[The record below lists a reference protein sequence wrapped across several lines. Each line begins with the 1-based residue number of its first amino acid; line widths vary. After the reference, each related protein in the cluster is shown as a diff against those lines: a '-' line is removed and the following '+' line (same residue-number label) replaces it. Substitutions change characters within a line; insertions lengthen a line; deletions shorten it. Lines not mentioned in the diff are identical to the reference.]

1 MRPITQQYRMDLCHP
16 RLVACRSRPYAARPG
31 GPGFQA
37 KAHPGQRLPAN
48 CVSGQPGQAG
58 IAHPQLAMG
67 TVVAL
72 GDQLANGS
80 QARLSGLGKVYK
92 HDLQRRVYSRRVC
105 HGGGLIPKNPCVAW
119 RKVINLALQPHGGPA
134 MNLTL
139 VTDIKARWAE
149 GQCSYSPTNPEELAI
164 ISVDLLVR
172 ELGTEAARAFVD
184 QVFERFAQEPRWSP
198 LEPMQAV

>member
-1 MRPITQQYRMDLCHP
+1 
-16 RLVACRSRPYAARPG
+16 
-31 GPGFQA
+31 
-37 KAHPGQRLPAN
+37 
-48 CVSGQPGQAG
+48 
-58 IAHPQLAMG
+58 
-67 TVVAL
+67 
-72 GDQLANGS
+72 
-80 QARLSGLGKVYK
+80 
-92 HDLQRRVYSRRVC
+92 
-105 HGGGLIPKNPCVAW
+105 
-119 RKVINLALQPHGGPA
+119 

-184 QVFERFAQEPRWSP
+184 QVFERFAHEPRWSP